1 MSKVMNDK
9 DFIGNRAMNDYTA
22 NNPTNKQDKN
32 WKEPEHKSVICIFTD
47 FPMDVHKIKKNK

>member
-1 MSKVMNDK
+1 MEAK
-9 DFIGNRAMNDYTA
+9 DFIGDRAMNDYTA

-32 WKEPEHKSVICIFTD
+32 WKGPEHKSAICIFTD

>member
-1 MSKVMNDK
+1 MNDK

-22 NNPTNKQDKN
+22 NNPTIKQDKN
-32 WKEPEHKSVICIFTD
+32 WKEPEHKSAICIFTD